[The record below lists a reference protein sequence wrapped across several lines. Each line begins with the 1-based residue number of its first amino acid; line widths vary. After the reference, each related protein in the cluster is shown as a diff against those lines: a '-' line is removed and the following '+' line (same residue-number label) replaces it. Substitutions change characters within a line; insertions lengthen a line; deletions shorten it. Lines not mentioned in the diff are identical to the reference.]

1 MTERI
6 RGDALT
12 FDDVLLVPALSNVL
26 PAKVDLKTKLTGR
39 MSMNIPLVSAAM
51 DTVTEWEL
59 AVALAREGG
68 VGIIHKNLS
77 IAEQSLQVAK
87 VKRSESAVV
96 NQPITLP
103 PDRTV
108 SEAQE
113 LMREKG
119 ITGIPIVEGN
129 KPVGILT
136 HRDLRFE
143 TNGERKISEVM
154 TPKERL
160 ITAPEGI
167 TLEEAQTLLHQHR
180 IEKLLLVD
188 SQGYLT
194 GLITAKDIQKKT
206 QYPNSCKDDKGRLR
220 VGAAVGVRSDT
231 LERVAALE
239 EAGVDVVVVDSAHG
253 HSQGV
258 LHSVRDIRK
267 HHPNLNIIGGNVV
280 TADGALALVEAGA
293 DAVKVGVGPGAIC
306 TTRVVTGVGVPQ
318 ITAIMDCTEV
328 LAEQGIPVI
337 ADGGIRYSGD
347 IAKALAAGAS
357 SVMVGS
363 LFAGT
368 EESPGEMIL
377 FEGRSHKI
385 FRGMGSLGAM
395 KGGKGDRYFQ
405 DGVMEVEKLVPE
417 GIEGRIPYKGRL
429 AGVVYQLMGGLRS
442 SMGYCGVATV
452 EQLRTKTS
460 FVKITQAGILESHP
474 HDVSITQEAPNYE
487 QPWWGNR

>member
-1 MTERI
+1 MTGRI
-6 RGDALT
+6 RGEALT

-26 PAKVDLKTKLTGR
+26 PAEVDLKTKLTR
-39 MSMNIPLVSAAM
+39 RLSMNIPLISAAM

-113 LMREKG
+113 LMRVKG

-160 ITAPEGI
+160 ITAQEGI
-167 TLEEAQTLLHQHR
+167 PIEEAQTLLHQHR

-231 LERVAALE
+231 LDRVAALE

-258 LHSVRDIRK
+258 LHSVRNIRK

-280 TADGALALVEAGA
+280 TAEGALALVEAGA

-318 ITAIMDCTEV
+318 ITAIMDCTEA
-328 LAEQGIPVI
+328 LAKQGIPVI

-347 IAKALAAGAS
+347 IAKALAAGAY

-368 EESPGEMIL
+368 DESPGEMIL

-429 AGVVYQLMGGLRS
+429 SGVVYQLMGGLRS

-452 EQLRTKTS
+452 EELRTKTS

-487 QPWWGNR
+487 KPWWGNR